1 MDFYE
6 WNPFWATCFSVMAFL
21 IIVGNSLTIA
31 TLLRKN
37 FRKRP
42 QFLLISLAFAD
53 LLVGCAT
60 ILYVIVQCG
69 FFALWFV
76 LDIFDMFAGLSSIF
90 HLAVISL
97 ERLHATVR
105 PFRHRQLSLKPYWVA
120 IATPWVLFS
129 SVSTLMLTRFRGMLH
144 AGVPLIIVVIC
155 STTPLLITCFSYLV
169 IWRKRRISP
178 ENVRSFRQN
187 QEARFSKSI
196 FLVTAA
202 SFMTWLPFL
211 FFNIMATVYLIP
223 ESAGFCIKLLQF
235 ITLLS
240 TLLSTWLGFQ
250 VTEKLCFL
258 YVGFQDFSGSCKA
271 PISPKLK
278 SFQSIPLLRAFELVI
293 VGIFYLILARRVESD
308 EFVGSLLFSER
319 FFPGFSGF
327 PLSPKTNI

>member
-31 TLLRKN
+31 TLLRKK

-120 IATPWVLFS
+120 IATPWVLSS
-129 SVSTLMLTRFRGMLH
+129 SVATLMLTRFRGMLR
-144 AGVPLIIVVIC
+144 GVPLIIVIIC
-155 STTPLLITCFSYLV
+155 LTTPLLITCFSYLA

-196 FLVTAA
+196 FLVTVA
-202 SFMTWLPFL
+202 SFMTWIPFL
-211 FFNIMATVYLIP
+211 FFNIMAAVHLIP
-223 ESAGFCIKLLQF
+223 QSAFFCIKLLQF
-235 ITLLS
+235 SNSVVNFVIYIVRFPS
-240 TLLSTWLGFQ
+240 
-250 VTEKLCFL
+250 
-258 YVGFQDFSGSCKA
+258 YRKA
-271 PISPKLK
+271 
-278 SFQSIPLLRAFELVI
+278 
-293 VGIFYLILARRVESD
+293 
-308 EFVGSLLFSER
+308 LFSLCR
-319 FFPGFSGF
+319 FSVF
-327 PLSPKTNI
+327 

>member
-31 TLLRKN
+31 TLLRKK

-60 ILYVIVQCG
+60 TMYVIDEYRL
-69 FFALWFV
+69 FALSFV
-76 LDIFDMFAGLSSIF
+76 FNMLDMLAGFSSIF

-97 ERLHATVR
+97 ERLHATLR
-105 PFRHRQLSLKPYWVA
+105 PFRHRQLSSKAFWVA
-120 IATPWVLFS
+120 IATPWVLSS
-129 SVSTLMLTRFRGMLH
+129 SVSTLMKIHGM
-144 AGVPLIIVVIC
+144 PLIIVIIC
-155 STTPLLITCFSYLV
+155 LTTPLLITCFSYLA
-169 IWRKRRISP
+169 IWRKKRISP

-187 QEARFSKSI
+187 QEARLSMTI

-223 ESAGFCIKLLQF
+223 QSAFFCIKLLQF
-235 ITLLS
+235 SNSVVNFVIYIVRFPS
-240 TLLSTWLGFQ
+240 
-250 VTEKLCFL
+250 
-258 YVGFQDFSGSCKA
+258 YRKA
-271 PISPKLK
+271 
-278 SFQSIPLLRAFELVI
+278 
-293 VGIFYLILARRVESD
+293 
-308 EFVGSLLFSER
+308 LFSLCR
-319 FFPGFSGF
+319 CSVF
-327 PLSPKTNI
+327 

>member
-1 MDFYE
+1 MMDFYE

-31 TLLRKN
+31 TLLRKK

-60 ILYVIVQCG
+60 TLYVIVECR
-69 FFALWFV
+69 FFAPWFV
-76 LDIFDMFAGLSSIF
+76 LDIFDMFACLSSIF

-97 ERLHATVR
+97 ERLHATLR
-105 PFRHRQLSLKPYWVA
+105 PFRHRQLSLKPYWIA
-120 IATPWVLFS
+120 IATPWVLSS
-129 SVSTLMLTRFRGMLH
+129 SVATLMLTRFRGMLR
-144 AGVPLIIVVIC
+144 GVPLIIVIIC
-155 STTPLLITCFSYLV
+155 LTTPLLITCFSYLA

-202 SFMTWLPFL
+202 SFMTSIPFL

-235 ITLLS
+235 SNSVVNFVIYIVRFPS
-240 TLLSTWLGFQ
+240 
-250 VTEKLCFL
+250 
-258 YVGFQDFSGSCKA
+258 YRKA
-271 PISPKLK
+271 
-278 SFQSIPLLRAFELVI
+278 
-293 VGIFYLILARRVESD
+293 
-308 EFVGSLLFSER
+308 LFSLCR
-319 FFPGFSGF
+319 FSVF
-327 PLSPKTNI
+327 